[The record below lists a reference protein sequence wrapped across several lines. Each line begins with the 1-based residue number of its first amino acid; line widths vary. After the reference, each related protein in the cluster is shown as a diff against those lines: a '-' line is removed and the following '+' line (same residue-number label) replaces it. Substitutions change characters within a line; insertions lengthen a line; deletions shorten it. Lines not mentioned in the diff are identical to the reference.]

1 MNHYMRL
8 HDVLECPQDENLYLE
23 VIVVG
28 LQQLQERREQRRG
41 GLENE
46 LLVLKFGALYDSP

>member
-1 MNHYMRL
+1 MRL